1 MDLQY
6 GPDPFAI
13 NIEIWLPRF
22 FPAHAPMVYVVPTGS
37 QQLRPSN
44 VVDPTGRVQHSYIAY
59 WHTRPGS
66 SLIEMMNYLHQAF
79 CQEPPIYLD
88 RRASSVDIQSIP
100 QPSGTSVAQMKATLK
115 ERLYHRHNKLQH
127 HLSEETDRIL
137 AENSLLQDGA
147 AKLITGLTALRN
159 EIKLVQDEIEQTK
172 ARNASL
178 MDQLDHLKAAGEVDI
193 DNLVIP
199 QGQVGKQYYFHSH
212 FTKINNHFYRLLR
225 ELATDLTIQDCI
237 YEVGKVFERGQ
248 IDLASY
254 LKSTRELAKEQ
265 FFSKATVI
273 KILETHPELK

>member
-22 FPAHAPMVYVVPTGS
+22 FPAHAPMVYVIPTGS

-44 VVDPTGRVQHSYIAY
+44 VVDPSGKVQHSYIAY

-79 CQEPPIYLD
+79 CQEPPVYLD
-88 RRASSVDIQSIP
+88 RRASSVDIQP
-100 QPSGTSVAQMKATLK
+100 THQPSGRSVAQMKAALK

-127 HLSEETDRIL
+127 QLSEESDRIL
-137 AENSLLQDGA
+137 AENSLLQEGT
-147 AKLITGLTALRN
+147 AKLTSGLSALRN
-159 EIKLVQDEIEQTK
+159 ELKQVQDEIEQTK

-178 MDQLDHLKAAGEVDI
+178 TDQLEHLQAAGEVDI

-199 QGQVGKQYYFHSH
+199 QGQVGKQCFYHSR
-212 FTKINNHFYRLLR
+212 FTVFINRFIGY
-225 ELATDLTIQDCI
+225 
-237 YEVGKVFERGQ
+237 
-248 IDLASY
+248 
-254 LKSTRELAKEQ
+254 
-265 FFSKATVI
+265 
-273 KILETHPELK
+273 